1 MLMVIDPM
9 VDLGYFLMMFLQ
21 AAEYHRCGHL
31 QNIGLLMGEAAHLL
45 QHALYIASVFTPNKG
60 HFIHI

>member
-45 QHALYIASVFTPNKG
+45 QHALYS
-60 HFIHI
+60 